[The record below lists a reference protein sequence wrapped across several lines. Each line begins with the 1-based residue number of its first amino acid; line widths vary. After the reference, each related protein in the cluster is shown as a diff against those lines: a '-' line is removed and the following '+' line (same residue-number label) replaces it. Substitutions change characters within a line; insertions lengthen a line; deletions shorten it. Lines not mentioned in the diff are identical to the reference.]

1 MTLHVDDAVLSG
13 LEAILNSMSEL
24 ANKPVEHQRRLSTI
38 GTRSVLVV
46 HVSANDVT
54 TSAPE
59 GDLVGLD
66 RVSDA

>member
-1 MTLHVDDAVLSG
+1 
-13 LEAILNSMSEL
+13 MSEL

-46 HVSANDVT
+46 RVSANDVT